1 MGRAETANDAEQRRE
16 QEVVVDPV
24 EEFAA
29 WLRHLHRE
37 AKKPGHTEIVR
48 RIRLTDPTASV
59 VVSTISETL
68 NGRRLPR

>member
-1 MGRAETANDAEQRRE
+1 M
-16 QEVVVDPV
+16 DPV

-37 AKKPGHTEIVR
+37 AKKPGHTVIVR